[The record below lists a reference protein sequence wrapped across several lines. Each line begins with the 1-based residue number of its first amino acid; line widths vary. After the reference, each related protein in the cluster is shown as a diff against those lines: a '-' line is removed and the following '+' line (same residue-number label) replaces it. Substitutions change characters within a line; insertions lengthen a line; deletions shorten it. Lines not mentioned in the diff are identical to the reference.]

1 VRLGPGIGLR
11 AVALLGHGETLPLWR
26 SIDGTASVRSDGQRL
41 SPQAEVC
48 RGAGFL
54 GSRTEG

>member
-41 SPQAEVC
+41 SRQAEV